1 MATRRNSRRKST
13 ADNQGSHTLITAR
26 APKGF
31 GLHQRRQDSR
41 IGGREDGEAKG
52 SEARS
57 TPPIGYRLLSSGLRS
72 GRLHWVSSALVRR
85 LGGGVCSAHSR
96 DASWATGTQRRG
108 VEGRS

>member
-1 MATRRNSRRKST
+1 MATRRNSKAQEHSQE
-13 ADNQGSHTLITAR
+13 AALVMAR
-26 APKGF
+26 ASKGL

-85 LGGGVCSAHSR
+85 LGGGVYSAHLQGR
-96 DASWATGTQRRG
+96 LVGHGYTA
-108 VEGRS
+108 EGS